1 MRLCSATSDVAVAE
15 RVYCIFAP
23 GEEMVAAAAGADI
36 GRDWRGDC
44 LYTHLYS
51 RPVPVSFSLTNA
63 APSWN
68 LRFLSRFCG
77 RAAS

>member
-1 MRLCSATSDVAVAE
+1 
-15 RVYCIFAP
+15 
-23 GEEMVAAAAGADI
+23 MVAAAAGADI